1 MGGGWWWR
9 WCPLVLVLASSTSLR
24 YPLFPTTTHNLTPWP
39 HCHHH
44 RHHCYFHH
52 HIIIT
57 IIKSSSTLSHLHH
70 SIPYNLTT
78 WPHCHHHR
86 HRHYCC
92 RHITITNIT
101 YIFQSPTILSIS
113 IRRLFEWKHTSSMGI
128 FAMILGKANISG
140 WKYLLM
146 ARRNICS
153 NIEKCQCSWNLCP
166 AVIQLLALSW
176 KAHSITVIIVNWS
189 RNLFIILTFRFH
201 ELLPLRGKADDF
213 RYSILCCSTEIRYSH
228 HFVSML
234 RLFIY
239 YSPE

>member
-1 MGGGWWWR
+1 MMEVVSTCSCLGIVEQPPIPIISYNR
-9 WCPLVLVLASSTSLR
+9 PQPHPLTSLSSSS
-24 YPLFPTTTHNLTPWP
+24 PSSLLLSPHHNHQYYIIIINLHSW
-39 HCHHH
+39 HHH
-44 RHHCYFHH
+44 HH
-52 HIIIT
+52 H
-57 IIKSSSTLSHLHH
+57 H
-70 SIPYNLTT
+70 Y
-78 WPHCHHHR
+78 CR
-86 HRHYCC
+86 HR
-92 RHITITNIT
+92 ITITNIT
-101 YIFQSPTILSIS
+101 SIFQSPTVLNLI
-113 IRRLFEWKHTSSMGI
+113 IRRLFERDHISIMGI

-176 KAHSITVIIVNWS
+176 KAHSVTVIIVNKS